1 MRDDSGVHSLPGEAR
16 RGSERATVEG
26 LSRSGR
32 AWQRRRPLWRQ
43 LQPRVRQGPRRGL
56 ARGSG
61 KTWGTMALTDI
72 DALDRMRGA
81 VCAFD
86 RGRHCRKVRCCAR
99 FLLATGRTS
108 IELAESVVS
117 PMQPK
122 FERPR
127 RALPWEDVQRPAA
140 IGGHLLA
147 TGVARPRAP
156 ADDEHLWLRSRRGH
170 PAAAPGHQ
178 LERRH
183 AQGRAAED
191 RRRLHAAVAA
201 GALSASSA
209 ASLSSMPR
217 RPG

>member
-1 MRDDSGVHSLPGEAR
+1 MHKKLAHIGKL
-16 RGSERATVEG
+16 SEH
-26 LSRSGR
+26 
-32 AWQRRRPLWRQ
+32 
-43 LQPRVRQGPRRGL
+43 L
-56 ARGSG
+56 AASG
-61 KTWGTMALTDI
+61 KTWGTMGLTDTNAFLI
-72 DALDRMRGA
+72 G
-81 VCAFD
+81 CAERYARSTVAD
-86 RGRHCRKVRCCAR
+86 IAGSVRCCAR

-178 LERRH
+178 LER
-183 AQGRAAED
+183 
-191 RRRLHAAVAA
+191 
-201 GALSASSA
+201 
-209 ASLSSMPR
+209 
-217 RPG
+217 